1 MNFIA
6 AQIIGFIG
14 TGLLVFSYQFKESK
28 KLFIVQMFSN
38 IAYILHF
45 LMLAAFSGSINIA
58 IALVRNFV
66 LINSSKGWAR
76 NKYWL
81 WLFISLHIIVTIFT
95 YQDMFSLLP
104 CIGMVAITIAS
115 WTRNGKK
122 IRMTNIFVNSP
133 SWLIY
138 DIYTVS
144 YSGIVCEVLTLL
156 SVIISFFRHGVKALD
171 QADY

>member
-45 LMLAAFSGSINIA
+45 FMLGAFSGSINIA

-66 LINSSKGWAR
+66 LINSGKGWAR

-81 WLFISLHIIVTIFT
+81 WLFISLHIMVTIFT

>member
-1 MNFIA
+1 LNFIA

-45 LMLAAFSGSINIA
+45 FMLGAFSGSINIA

-66 LINSSKGWAR
+66 LINSGKGWAR

>member
-45 LMLAAFSGSINIA
+45 FMLTAFSGSINIA

>member
-6 AQIIGFIG
+6 AQIIGFVG
-14 TGLLVFSYQFKESK
+14 TGLLVFSYQFKKSK

-45 LMLAAFSGSINIA
+45 FMLGAFSGSINIA

-95 YQDMFSLLP
+95 YQDIFSLLP

>member
-45 LMLAAFSGSINIA
+45 FMLGAFSGSINIA

-66 LINSSKGWAR
+66 LINSGKGWAR

>member
-45 LMLAAFSGSINIA
+45 FMLGAFSGSINIA

-66 LINSSKGWAR
+66 LINSSKGWSR

-104 CIGMVAITIAS
+104 CIGMVVITIAS

>member
-45 LMLAAFSGSINIA
+45 FMLGAFSGSINIA

-66 LINSSKGWAR
+66 LINSSKGWSR

>member
-28 KLFIVQMFSN
+28 KLFFVQMCSN

-45 LMLAAFSGSINIA
+45 FMLGAFSGSINIA